1 MSRTAEVSCRA
12 AVADRQS
19 AQGMEVVEVDL
30 GTRTYPIYIGSGL
43 LGREDGALLRRHV
56 VGSSALVVTNSKLAG
71 LLLDQTVAALKGG
84 DSKLRVE
91 TVVLPDG
98 EAFKNI
104 EVLQKIWDAALEHRL
119 DRNTTFVAL
128 GGGVIG
134 DMTGFAAASYQRGVA
149 FIQVPTTVM
158 AQVDSSVGG
167 KTGVNHPLG
176 KNMIGAFHQPQCVLV
191 DTDALRTLPDRELC
205 SGISEIVKYGLIRDA
220 PFFDWLEASV
230 PALLARDPAA
240 WATAVRRSCENK
252 AAVVAADEREGGAVA
267 AGTAMAA
274 DLSRRL
280 GWIEPEVERR
290 VLAILRAIRQPV
302 APPPGLTP
310 EQFLRYMGLDKKVL
324 DGRLRLVLLKGPLGN
339 CVITDEYDPALL
351 RETLEAFCG
360 EM

>member
-1 MSRTAEVSCRA
+1 
-12 AVADRQS
+12 
-19 AQGMEVVEVDL
+19 
-30 GTRTYPIYIGSGL
+30 
-43 LGREDGALLRRHV
+43 
-56 VGSSALVVTNSKLAG
+56 
-71 LLLDQTVAALKGG
+71 
-84 DSKLRVE
+84 
-91 TVVLPDG
+91 
-98 EAFKNI
+98 
-104 EVLQKIWDAALEHRL
+104 
-119 DRNTTFVAL
+119 
-128 GGGVIG
+128 
-134 DMTGFAAASYQRGVA
+134 
-149 FIQVPTTVM
+149 M

-252 AAVVAADEREGGAVA
+252 AAVVAADEREGGVRATLNLGHTFGHAIEAAAGYGAWLHGEAVA

-290 VLAILRAIRQPV
+290 ILAILRAIRQPV

-324 DGRLRLVLLKGPLGN
+324 DGRLRLVLLKGALGN